1 MNNPIK
7 PQSLD
12 GLEKRIGYT
21 FKNREYITVALTH
34 SSYSN
39 EMKAKGQK
47 TPFNERLEF
56 LGDSVLSIV
65 VSSYIFDK
73 YKNKQEGDLT
83 KIRAAVVCEKALAK
97 YANAISLGEYMYLGH
112 GEIMNNG
119 RKRPSIIA
127 DAFEA
132 LLAAIYLDT
141 GETFE
146 VVERFLL
153 PFIAEEIAYINEKGV
168 FVDYKTAL
176 QQIVQQ
182 VNGEILEYVCTEE
195 SGPAHSRFFKVEAR
209 LNSNII
215 GRGEARTKREAEQ
228 QAAHEALILF
238 GEAE

>member
-97 YANAISLGEYMYLGH
+97 YANAISLGEYMFTLRVPISAACVKG
-112 GEIMNNG
+112 
-119 RKRPSIIA
+119 IA
-127 DAFEA
+127 S
-132 LLAAIYLDT
+132 LCH
-141 GETFE
+141 
-146 VVERFLL
+146 
-153 PFIAEEIAYINEKGV
+153 GV
-168 FVDYKTAL
+168 FT
-176 QQIVQQ
+176 
-182 VNGEILEYVCTEE
+182 ILSLFSSKCPVAP
-195 SGPAHSRFFKVEAR
+195 S
-209 LNSNII
+209 
-215 GRGEARTKREAEQ
+215 TKKPTQ
-228 QAAHEALILF
+228 SINLTF
-238 GEAE
+238 T